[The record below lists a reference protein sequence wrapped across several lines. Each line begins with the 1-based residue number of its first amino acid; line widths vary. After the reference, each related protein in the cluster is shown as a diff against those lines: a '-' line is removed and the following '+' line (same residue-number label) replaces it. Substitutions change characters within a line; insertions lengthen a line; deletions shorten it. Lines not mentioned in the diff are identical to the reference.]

1 MNLIDK
7 HIEAIRDLC
16 KKHHVERLFV
26 FGSVLTNH
34 FNKSSDVDFLVHF
47 EGVELNLYADNYF
60 DLKGALELLL
70 QREVDLLEAQA
81 LKNPFL
87 KKSIDAS
94 KQLVYEQRDKNLV
107 I

>member
-1 MNLIDK
+1 MKLVDK
-7 HIEAIRDLC
+7 HIEAIHDLC
-16 KKHHVERLFV
+16 NKHHVKRLFV
-26 FGSVLTNH
+26 FGSVLKES
-34 FNKSSDVDFLVHF
+34 FNKSSDVDFLVYF
-47 EGVELNLYADNYF
+47 EGVDLNDYADNYF
-60 DLKGALELLL
+60 DLKSALELLL

-81 LKNPFL
+81 LKNPYL